1 MGRPTK
7 TLLGAKAKHAVL
19 EGVNLIYETAGRTLG
34 PEGKNA
40 LLYHSYNRGPRITND
55 GYTVAEVQEPQNIH
69 VRLAAQVF
77 KESCK
82 KTNIKVGDGTT
93 TTAVIGGKLFN
104 DAYALL
110 NEGLSDFTAKQTGN
124 IGVQTLKKQILETA
138 RTVKDKIKERAK
150 KIETLEEL
158 EKIAIIS
165 TEDKE
170 IGKIVAQMAWKIGI
184 DGAIEV
190 AEGYKDQIET
200 ELVEGMSFAAKIP
213 ANAFINYPERLQ
225 MIAVDC
231 PVFITNYSLDNA
243 ADINKVLQR
252 FNAITSKIIIVA
264 PSFSQ
269 NVLVNMVNA
278 GKQGYFFYPV
288 QVPASKTDNFKD
300 LAIYCD
306 AKFVDKNEG
315 MKFNAVT
322 PEYLGFVEKLTVNS
336 VENKE
341 DARATGGRGSL
352 PQKQKIGE
360 TEVLMSSKVQQRIEE
375 LKGQLNE
382 TRQDNFKLLMQKR
395 IAGLSSAGGVIRVG
409 DTTKASSYY
418 TKLKIE
424 DGVFAC
430 KAALRGGYVKGGGL
444 CLKEIAD
451 ELPESDILKPAL
463 QEPYNRIQASAEGG
477 VEITEDIIDPAE
489 AMYWAV
495 EHATQVVA
503 QLVTVEIITPETE
516 ETMLG
521 DSNLMVARALGE
533 LSLVMKRHFG
543 LLKENEEE
551 QERERM
557 ERMILDDRNDS
568 SDIIELSN
576 HDKF

>member
-1 MGRPTK
+1 MSRPTK
-7 TLLGAKAKHAVL
+7 TLLGAKAKLAVL

-69 VRLAAQVF
+69 VRLAAQIF

-93 TTAVIGGKLFN
+93 STAVIGGKLFN
-104 DAYALL
+104 DVYALL
-110 NEGLSDFTAKQTGN
+110 NEGLSDFTAKQTGK

-138 RTVKDKIKERAK
+138 KLVKEKIKERAK
-150 KIETLEEL
+150 KVETLEEL

-170 IGKIVAQMAWKIGI
+170 IGKIVAGMAWKVGI
-184 DGAIEV
+184 DGAIDV
-190 AEGYKDQIET
+190 VEGYKDQIET
-200 ELVEGMSFAAKIP
+200 ELIEGMSFAAKIP
-213 ANAFINYPERLQ
+213 ANAFVNKPERLQ
-225 MIAVDC
+225 MIAADC
-231 PVFITNYSLDNA
+231 PVFITNYTLDNA
-243 ADINKVLQR
+243 ADFTEVFKR
-252 FNAITSKIIIVA
+252 FNSVTSKIIVVA
-264 PSFSQ
+264 PSFSE
-269 NVLVNMVNA
+269 NVMIHMVNA
-278 GKQGYFFYPV
+278 GKQGYFFFPV
-288 QVPASKTDNFKD
+288 QVPSFRTDNFKD
-300 LAIYCD
+300 LAVYCD

-315 MKFNAVT
+315 MRFKSVT

-341 DARATGGRGSL
+341 DARATGGRGAL
-352 PQKQKIGE
+352 PQKQTIG
-360 TEVLMSSKVQQRIEE
+360 TDEVLMSSKVQQRIEE

-382 TRQDNFKLLMQKR
+382 TRQDNFKLLMQRR
-395 IAGLSSAGGVIRVG
+395 IAGLASAGGVIRVG

-451 ELPESDILKPAL
+451 ELGDNILKNAL
-463 QEPYNRIQASAEGG
+463 EEPYKRIQDSAEGG

-489 AMYWAV
+489 AVYWAV

-543 LLKENEEE
+543 LIKENEEE
-551 QERERM
+551 IERERM
-557 ERMILDDRNDS
+557 ERMLLDDRNDT

>member
-1 MGRPTK
+1 MSRPTK

-69 VRLAAQVF
+69 VRLATQIF

-110 NEGLSDFTAKQTGN
+110 NEGLSDFTAKQTGK

-138 RTVKDKIKERAK
+138 KLVKEKIKERARK
-150 KIETLEEL
+150 VETVEEL

-165 TEDKE
+165 TEDRE
-170 IGKIVAQMAWKIGI
+170 IGKTVAGMAWKVGI
-184 DGAIEV
+184 DGAIDV
-190 AEGYKDQIET
+190 VEGYKDQIET
-200 ELVEGMSFAAKIP
+200 ELIEGMSFAAKIP
-213 ANAFINYPERLQ
+213 ANAFINRPEKLQ
-225 MIAVDC
+225 MLAVDC
-231 PVFITNYSLDNA
+231 PVFITNYALDNA
-243 ADINKVLQR
+243 ADINKVFQR
-252 FNAITSKIIIVA
+252 FNAITSKLIVVA
-264 PSFSQ
+264 PSFSE
-269 NVLVNMVNA
+269 NVMVNMVNA

-288 QVPASKTDNFKD
+288 QVPSFRTDNFKD

-336 VENKE
+336 TENKE
-341 DARATGGRGSL
+341 DARATGGRGAL

-360 TEVLMSSKVQQRIEE
+360 DEVLMASKVQNRIEE

-382 TRQDNFKLLMQKR
+382 TRQDNFKLLMQRR
-395 IAGLSSAGGVIRVG
+395 IAGLASAGGVIRVG

-451 ELPESDILKPAL
+451 ELGENVLKNAL
-463 QEPYNRIQASAEGG
+463 EEPYKRIQDSAEGG

-489 AMYWAV
+489 AVYWAV

-543 LLKENEEE
+543 LIKENEEE

-557 ERMILDDRNDS
+557 ERMLLDDRNDT

>member
-1 MGRPTK
+1 MSRPTK
-7 TLLGAKAKHAVL
+7 TLLGAKAKLAVL

-40 LLYHSYNRGPRITND
+40 LLYHTYNRGPRITND

-69 VRLAAQVF
+69 VRLAAQLF

-110 NEGLSDFTAKQTGN
+110 NEGLSDFTAKQTGK
-124 IGVQTLKKQILETA
+124 IGVQTLKRQILDTA
-138 RTVKDKIKERAK
+138 NLVKNKIKERSK
-150 KIETLEEL
+150 KVETLEEL

-170 IGKIVAQMAWKIGI
+170 IGKLVASMAWKVGI
-184 DGAIEV
+184 DGAIDV
-190 AEGYKDQIET
+190 VEGYKDQIET
-200 ELVEGMSFAAKIP
+200 ELIEGMSFAAKI
-213 ANAFINYPERLQ
+213 AAGNFITNPERLQ

-243 ADINKVLQR
+243 ADINKVFQR
-252 FNAITSKIIIVA
+252 FNAVTSKLIVIA
-264 PSFSQ
+264 PFFSQ
-269 NVLVNMVNA
+269 NVLTNMINA
-278 GKQGYFFYPV
+278 CKQGYFFYPV
-288 QVPASKTDNFKD
+288 HAPSLKTDNFKD

-306 AKFVDKNEG
+306 ARFVDKNEG
-315 MKFNAVT
+315 MKFNSVT
-322 PEYLGFVEKLTVNS
+322 PEYLGFVERLTVNS
-336 VENKE
+336 TENKE
-341 DARATGGRGSL
+341 DARATGGRGAL
-352 PQKQKIGE
+352 PQKQTIGE
-360 TEVLMSSKVQQRIEE
+360 SDVLMPSKVQQRIEE

-382 TRQDNFKLLMQKR
+382 TRQDNFKLLMQRR
-395 IAGLSSAGGVIRVG
+395 IAGLASAGGVIRVG

-451 ELPESDILKPAL
+451 ELGDNILKNAL
-463 QEPYNRIQASAEGG
+463 EEPYKRIQDSAEGG

-503 QLVTVEIITPETE
+503 QLATVEIITPETE

-543 LLKENEEE
+543 LTKESEEE
-551 QERERM
+551 MERERM
-557 ERMILDDRNDS
+557 ERMLLDDRNDI